1 LIKSAKRRSRALL
14 KDAGQ
19 LIAPRL
25 APRL

>member
-14 KDAGQ
+14 KDASR
-19 LIAPRL
+19 LIVPRL